1 MARHAH
7 HRHGL
12 GDDGLLIIGIRH
24 TAWASTVLTA
34 AKLGLLATLILAGL
48 LAPGATQVSFGAP
61 PAPGDFAATVTILLF
76 AFFGFE
82 SAAASAG
89 ETEEPQRNMPFAILT
104 SVALVT
110 LLYVLVQYVAI
121 IGVPGLAV
129 SPRPLADLATGTL
142 GSAGGVAVTLGALVM
157 MLGTML
163 AVLLGA
169 SRYLMA
175 MGEQHQLPHAVSD
188 LHPRLRTPVVAIAI
202 SAVAVTTASLLST
215 FAAAITITVATRVFG
230 YLVVCLAVPVLRRS
244 SAPAPAFRLPFGTA
258 IAATSAVVSAS
269 LLATA
274 TLTEFTATLV
284 LAVLGSITWVAYD
297 RTRNRLRRDPVPAAS
312 A

>member
-1 MARHAH
+1 
-7 HRHGL
+7 
-12 GDDGLLIIGIRH
+12 
-24 TAWASTVLTA
+24 
-34 AKLGLLATLILAGL
+34 
-48 LAPGATQVSFGAP
+48 
-61 PAPGDFAATVTILLF
+61 
-76 AFFGFE
+76 
-82 SAAASAG
+82 
-89 ETEEPQRNMPFAILT
+89 MPFAILT

-244 SAPAPAFRLPFGTA
+244 SAAAPAFRLPFGTA
-258 IAATSAVVSAS
+258 IAATSAVVSAA
-269 LLATA
+269 LLTTA

-284 LAVLGSITWVAYD
+284 VAVLGWITWRAYD